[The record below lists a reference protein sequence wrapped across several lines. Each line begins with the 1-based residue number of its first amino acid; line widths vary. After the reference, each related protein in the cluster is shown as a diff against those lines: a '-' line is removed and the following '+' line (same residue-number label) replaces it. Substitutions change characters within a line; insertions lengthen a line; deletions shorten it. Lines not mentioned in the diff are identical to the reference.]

1 MTEFSKGTGMKLHR
15 VQELSCVKQPLVRG
29 EKKSTY
35 GSRNDDKNLLQVQG
49 SRPQMEALVLAK

>member
-1 MTEFSKGTGMKLHR
+1 VSNNHWLGGK
-15 VQELSCVKQPLVRG
+15 
-29 EKKSTY
+29 KKSTY